1 MPYPVLFTLAMKRE
15 EAMSTPTTDDLLINE
30 KVMGRCNHRR
40 FRHEVVQRKRASY
53 LKLVCEGCGDSADV
67 DPDLFNE
74 SPEIQSDYMT
84 ASMTPVYSQHLPVAR
99 TVIRRLESRGW
110 TSSMRVTNGAIVL
123 SLVKTT
129 CRSAVV
135 LTRRS
140 RKRSSMLWRS
150 WHGRRWR
157 RSRGEAG

>member
-40 FRHEVVQRKRASY
+40 FRREVVQGKRASY
-53 LKLVCEGCGDSADV
+53 LKLVCEGCGDSVDV

-74 SPEIQSDYMT
+74 FPEIQSDYMT

-123 SLVKTT
+123 SLVKDDLQIRSGPHSQEQKAIVDAVAKLA
-129 CRSAVV
+129 RSA
-135 LTRRS
+135 LE
-140 RKRSSMLWRS
+140 KI
-150 WHGRRWR
+150 
-157 RSRGEAG
+157 